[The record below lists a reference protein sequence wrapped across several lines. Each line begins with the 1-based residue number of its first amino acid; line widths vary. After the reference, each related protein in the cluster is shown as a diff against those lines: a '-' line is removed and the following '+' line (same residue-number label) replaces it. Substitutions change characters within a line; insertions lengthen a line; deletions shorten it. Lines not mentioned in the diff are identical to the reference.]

1 MTFTKSLARQSTKD
15 ILKCADTEWPQA
27 GAVVVQGRFPTTDPY
42 GNSQN
47 SVVLNVTY
55 LREVLDRINFDG
67 VIEDIWAIRSSGF
80 IHPELQ

>member
-1 MTFTKSLARQSTKD
+1 MRACVKAWAALSKLERNESKISSAAPSFNAVWNAATK
-15 ILKCADTEWPQA
+15 
-27 GAVVVQGRFPTTDPY
+27 
-42 GNSQN
+42 N

-80 IHPELQ
+80 VHPELQ